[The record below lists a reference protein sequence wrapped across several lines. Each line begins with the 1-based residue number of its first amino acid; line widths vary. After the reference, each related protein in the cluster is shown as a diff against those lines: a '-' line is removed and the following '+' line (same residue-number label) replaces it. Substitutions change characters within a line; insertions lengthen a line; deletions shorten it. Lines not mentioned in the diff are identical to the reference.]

1 MNTCNVSVVIPTYN
15 RSDQLLEAIEKILEC
30 DPQPDEIIVHV
41 DAGDRVTEPA
51 IQNSPFQN
59 IIILKSD
66 TQMGPGG
73 GRNKAISHAKHAII
87 ASFDDDSYPLDKDYF
102 DRLIYLFEAF
112 PKAAVIGA
120 AIYHIDEPIQPD
132 EETAQW
138 ESAFVG
144 CGCAYRKEIF
154 QQTQGYVALPVAYG
168 MEEVD
173 LSLRLHAM
181 DWGILIS
188 PWLRVFHDTRLA
200 HHSSPKV
207 TAASIA
213 NLALLAYLRYPPSL
227 WWLGLMQCFNRIIW
241 LVRHGR
247 WAGICKGVIMIPMHL
262 WQHHQ
267 YRQPIAS
274 QSLFSYL
281 KLRRSFIQASLP
293 QATAQ

>member
-15 RSDQLLEAIEKILEC
+15 RPEQLLEAIEKILAC
-30 DPQPDEIIVHV
+30 DPKPSEIIVHI
-41 DAGDRVTEPA
+41 DGGDRVTEQA
-51 IQNSPFQN
+51 INNSVFQN
-59 IIILKSD
+59 ITVLKSS
-66 TQMGPGG
+66 TQVGPGG
-73 GRNKAISHAKHAII
+73 GRNKAIAHAKFPIV
-87 ASFDDDSYPLDKDYF
+87 ASFDDDSYPLDKNYF
-102 DRLIYLFEAF
+102 DRLIYLFEVF

-120 AIYHIDEPIQPD
+120 AIYHIDEPIHPD
-132 EETAQW
+132 EQTARW

-144 CGCAYRKEIF
+144 CGCAYRKEAF
-154 QQTQGYVALPVAYG
+154 QQTNGYVALPVAYG

-173 LSLRLHAM
+173 LALRLHAM
-181 DWGILIS
+181 GWGILTS
-188 PWLRVFHDTRLA
+188 PWLRVFHNTRLE

-227 WWLGLMQCFNRIIW
+227 WWLGLMQCLNRVVW

-247 WAGICKGVIMIPMHL
+247 WAGIGKGIMIIPMHL
-262 WQHHQ
+262 WQHQQH
-267 YRQPIAS
+267 RQPIAS

-281 KLRRSFIQASLP
+281 KLRRSFIQESLP

>member
-15 RSDQLLEAIEKILEC
+15 RPDQLLEAIEQILEC
-30 DPQPDEIIVHV
+30 DPKPKEIIVHI
-41 DAGDRVTEPA
+41 DAGDNVTEQA
-51 IQNSPFQN
+51 IHRSTFQN
-59 IIILKSD
+59 IIILKST

-73 GRNKAISHAKHAII
+73 GRNKAIAHAKYPIV

-102 DRLIYLFEAF
+102 DRLLHLFAVF

-120 AIYHIDEPIQPD
+120 AIYHKDESVSPD
-132 EETAQW
+132 EKTAQW

-144 CGCAYRKEIF
+144 CGCAYRKEAF
-154 QQTQGYVALPVAYG
+154 QQTNGYVALPVAYG

-173 LSLRLHAM
+173 LALRLHAM
-181 DWGILIS
+181 DWGILTS
-188 PWLRVFHDTRLA
+188 PWLRVFHNTRLE

-227 WWLGLMQCFNRIIW
+227 WWLGLMQCLNRVVW

-247 WAGICKGVIMIPMHL
+247 WAGIGKGIMIIPMHL
-262 WQHHQ
+262 WQHQQH
-267 YRQPIAS
+267 RQPIAS

-281 KLRRSFIQASLP
+281 KLRRSFIQESLP